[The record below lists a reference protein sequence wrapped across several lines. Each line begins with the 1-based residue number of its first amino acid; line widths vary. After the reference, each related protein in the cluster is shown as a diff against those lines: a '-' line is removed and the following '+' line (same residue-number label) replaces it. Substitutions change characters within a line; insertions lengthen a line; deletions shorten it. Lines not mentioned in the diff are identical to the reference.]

1 MAALNL
7 SSKISRIVD
16 SVRRFALYCWEGVW
30 RDPSNHI
37 RVKILKTLNLSVRT
51 FLDSDLQS
59 RAASL
64 TYSTLLA
71 IVPGF
76 ALLFA
81 IGRGFN
87 LQNLL
92 KDELFKFFPA
102 QSKAISTATGFV
114 DSYLK
119 QASQGVFVGIGI
131 VFLLWTMISLLS
143 QIESNFNQLW
153 GVRQG
158 RSIYR
163 KVTDYTSICLLV
175 PVMMVCSAGIS
186 IFMNTAFN
194 TVFGQSVFS
203 PVASFLLDC
212 APFVLSCVAFM
223 LSFLLIPNTHVK
235 IKYAAISGF
244 ICGIAFQ
251 IIQLLFISGQIYVAK
266 YNAIYGSFAFL
277 PLLLIWLQMSWL
289 ILLFGCTFTYSMQN
303 IFHYTFTED
312 VSNISPLYM
321 RKLTV
326 VAAAIIASRFRKH
339 EKPLTQGELSSK
351 YDLPIRI
358 VSEIVSRL
366 QEAGI
371 VNFVILDKS
380 EDYGVAPAVNLDRF
394 TLGQL
399 LEAID
404 VHGRKDFVPKFNERY
419 TQALAMVDHV
429 ADSEYSAASK
439 ILLIDIPVK

>member
-163 KVTDYTSICLLV
+163 KVTDYTSKIGR
-175 PVMMVCSAGIS
+175 A
-186 IFMNTAFN
+186 
-194 TVFGQSVFS
+194 
-203 PVASFLLDC
+203 
-212 APFVLSCVAFM
+212 
-223 LSFLLIPNTHVK
+223 HV
-235 IKYAAISGF
+235 
-244 ICGIAFQ
+244 
-251 IIQLLFISGQIYVAK
+251 
-266 YNAIYGSFAFL
+266 
-277 PLLLIWLQMSWL
+277 
-289 ILLFGCTFTYSMQN
+289 
-303 IFHYTFTED
+303 
-312 VSNISPLYM
+312 
-321 RKLTV
+321 
-326 VAAAIIASRFRKH
+326 
-339 EKPLTQGELSSK
+339 
-351 YDLPIRI
+351 
-358 VSEIVSRL
+358 
-366 QEAGI
+366 
-371 VNFVILDKS
+371 
-380 EDYGVAPAVNLDRF
+380 
-394 TLGQL
+394 
-399 LEAID
+399 
-404 VHGRKDFVPKFNERY
+404 
-419 TQALAMVDHV
+419 
-429 ADSEYSAASK
+429 
-439 ILLIDIPVK
+439 

>member
-1 MAALNL
+1 M
-7 SSKISRIVD
+7 
-16 SVRRFALYCWEGVW
+16 
-30 RDPSNHI
+30 
-37 RVKILKTLNLSVRT
+37 
-51 FLDSDLQS
+51 
-59 RAASL
+59 
-64 TYSTLLA
+64 
-71 IVPGF
+71 
-76 ALLFA
+76 
-81 IGRGFN
+81 
-87 LQNLL
+87 
-92 KDELFKFFPA
+92 
-102 QSKAISTATGFV
+102 
-114 DSYLK
+114 
-119 QASQGVFVGIGI
+119 
-131 VFLLWTMISLLS
+131 
-143 QIESNFNQLW
+143 
-153 GVRQG
+153 
-158 RSIYR
+158 
-163 KVTDYTSICLLV
+163 
-175 PVMMVCSAGIS
+175 
-186 IFMNTAFN
+186 
-194 TVFGQSVFS
+194 
-203 PVASFLLDC
+203 
-212 APFVLSCVAFM
+212 
-223 LSFLLIPNTHVK
+223 
-235 IKYAAISGF
+235 
-244 ICGIAFQ
+244 
-251 IIQLLFISGQIYVAK
+251 
-266 YNAIYGSFAFL
+266 
-277 PLLLIWLQMSWL
+277 LIWLQMSWL

-326 VAAAIIASRFRKH
+326 VTAAIIASRFRKH